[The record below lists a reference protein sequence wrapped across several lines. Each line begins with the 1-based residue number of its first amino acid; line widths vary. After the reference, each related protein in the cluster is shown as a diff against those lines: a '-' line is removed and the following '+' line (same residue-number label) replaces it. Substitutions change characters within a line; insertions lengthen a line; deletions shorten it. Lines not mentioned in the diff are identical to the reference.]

1 MKAYIIGTGS
11 AGCRHSRILNFFGVE
26 SIGVTETKKSVKD
39 LKYPNA
45 FDLLI
50 SLEECNPGSKDLV
63 IVSSVSS
70 KHIELCNKFSSHPLI
85 YCEKPGPN
93 LSSTKVKILFNLRFL
108 DIIEFFLAEADQV
121 IALNLTFLT
130 NAKNWHPEED
140 YRKSYV
146 FNKSL
151 GGGCVLTNS
160 HELDLLHAFGHRFNL
175 EKFTI
180 LEKYLDQD
188 SEEIDASFSYKND
201 GFELNSSLISD
212 NPKRIYEFN
221 TKTGNYIYNFSS
233 NNTSL
238 ESLNSIEISYYKMW
252 SSILK
257 NLGSLDFKLLP
268 SAKDVQFIHKISK
281 L

>member
-1 MKAYIIGTGS
+1 M
-11 AGCRHSRILNFFGVE
+11 
-26 SIGVTETKKSVKD
+26 
-39 LKYPNA
+39 
-45 FDLLI
+45 
-50 SLEECNPGSKDLV
+50 
-63 IVSSVSS
+63 
-70 KHIELCNKFSSHPLI
+70 
-85 YCEKPGPN
+85 
-93 LSSTKVKILFNLRFL
+93 
-108 DIIEFFLAEADQV
+108 
-121 IALNLTFLT
+121 NLTFLT

-233 NNTSL
+233 NNTSP

>member
-233 NNTSL
+233 NNTSP